1 MSITSL
7 NQLQIQVEKGL
18 QDLSFP
24 VQPESLY
31 QPVTYM
37 LSLGGKRVRPVLVL
51 LANELFGGDSKVAL
65 SAALGVEV
73 FHNFTLLHDD
83 IMDNAPLR
91 RAKQTVHA
99 KWNSNVAILSGDA
112 MFVEACKLMMQV
124 PDNSV
129 RNVMDVFTTT
139 ALEVCEGQQYDM
151 DFETSNNVSI
161 QQYLDMIRL
170 KTAVLVGGSLKIGA
184 LIGNASQEAANHLY
198 DFGVNLGVAFQ
209 LQDDILDVYG
219 DTNKFGKQVGGDILS
234 NKKTFLLLTALAN
247 ADKETSNELNYLLNL
262 QIDATNSASEKVK
275 AVTIIYNKLT
285 VKEIAL
291 AKMNELYNEALKHL
305 DAIQVDE
312 NRKVPLRELAAS
324 LMIREV

>member
-18 QDLSFP
+18 QDLNFP

-51 LANELFGGDSKVAL
+51 LATELFGGDSKVAL

-99 KWNSNVAILSGDA
+99 KWNSNIAILSGDA
-112 MFVEACKLMMQV
+112 MFVESCRMMMQV
-124 PDNSV
+124 PDYCV
-129 RNVMDVFTTT
+129 RGVMDVFTKT
-139 ALEVCEGQQYDM
+139 ALEVCEGQQFDM
-151 DFETSNNVSI
+151 DFETANDVSI
-161 QQYLDMIRL
+161 QQYLEMIRL

-184 LIGNASQEAANHLY
+184 LIGNASQDAANHLY

-219 DTNKFGKQVGGDILS
+219 DASKFGKQVGGDILS
-234 NKKTFLLLTALAN
+234 NKKTFLLLTALSN
-247 ADKETSNELNYLLNL
+247 ADAKSLTELNYLLNL
-262 QIDATNSASEKVK
+262 QTSEENSSEKVV
-275 AVTIIYNKLT
+275 AVTRLYDQLG

-291 AKMNELYNEALKHL
+291 SKMNDLYNEALNHL

-312 NRKVPLRELAAS
+312 DRKAPLRELAAS
-324 LMIREV
+324 LMTREV